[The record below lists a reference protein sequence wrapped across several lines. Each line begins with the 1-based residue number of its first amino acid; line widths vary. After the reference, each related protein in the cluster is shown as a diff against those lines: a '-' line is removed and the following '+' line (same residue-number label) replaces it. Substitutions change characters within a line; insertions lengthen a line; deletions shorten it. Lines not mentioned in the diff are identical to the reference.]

1 MNTQTLYENA
11 EMAWAAYA
19 IKDEKIENRLV
30 QLKEEHFSS
39 TQANAFMARYPKVL
53 KVADEEKTGFQAA
66 VFQDLKGQLTL
77 AIRGTQ
83 TEEWKDLVA
92 DGYMLHSI
100 IR

>member
-11 EMAWAAYA
+11 EMALAAYA
-19 IKDEKIENRLV
+19 NNYEKDKRIENLV
-30 QLKEEHFSS
+30 KEHFSN
-39 TQANAFMARYPKVL
+39 TQANEFLARYPKVL
-53 KVADEEKTGFQAA
+53 PGANETNTGFQAA